1 LVEDRTTRPDPAQS
15 TKGINMKIQKIP
27 VKSGTAFGG
36 GFYAG
41 RFFVGT
47 QAYALIV
54 APITCWAQIG

>member
-1 LVEDRTTRPDPAQS
+1 
-15 TKGINMKIQKIP
+15 MKIQKIP

-36 GFYAG
+36 DLYAG

-54 APITCWAQIG
+54 APITCWAQIGQENGRKI